1 MKPVSRGVIIATAL
15 VLMVVVFP
23 VVRGTRDV
31 ALSERG
37 NPESGIA
44 SLLPQQNPVTFTLE
58 ELGGSLSTV
67 AYTIE
72 LVPEARQ
79 FDYGLGYLQSAL
91 TIIPNVFGE
100 LHPALA
106 RGTPTRWLVR
116 LSPRLSLRLEA
127 GSDTHSLQKL
137 LNFGFWRPIVLFLIE
152 FPLRSVRNL
161 GGLVNDPVRI
171 VAVGSFLAFFLVFP
185 RGDSTNIMRPLIW
198 YSLLVYVLV
207 LSLRRE
213 EY

>member
-1 MKPVSRGVIIATAL
+1 
-15 VLMVVVFP
+15 MVVVFP

-37 NPESGIA
+37 ILESGIA
-44 SLLPQQNPVTFTLE
+44 SLVTQQNPATLTLE

-72 LVPEARQ
+72 LAPEVRP

-91 TIIPNVFGE
+91 TIIPNVLGQ

-106 RGTPTRWLVR
+106 TGHANPVVGRE
-116 LSPRLSLRLEA
+116 LSPRLSPRLEA

-137 LNFGFWRPIVLFLIE
+137 
-152 FPLRSVRNL
+152 
-161 GGLVNDPVRI
+161 
-171 VAVGSFLAFFLVFP
+171 
-185 RGDSTNIMRPLIW
+185 T
-198 YSLLVYVLV
+198 
-207 LSLRRE
+207 
-213 EY
+213 